1 MEKISLQDIY
11 LAKCFRKITAIVFY
25 FLLKIHCNPRKT
37 CVFSVFLTLLSFC
50 YVDYGEMSAFEEGK
64 YEPFDDELRESS
76 KDSKFHLIDK

>member
-1 MEKISLQDIY
+1 MFYWK
-11 LAKCFRKITAIVFY
+11 FIVFPEKHVS
-25 FLLKIHCNPRKT
+25 FL
-37 CVFSVFLTLLSFC
+37 FFLTLLSFC